1 MSVQNICSTKAY
13 DMLVSNNNTFLVDVR
28 TREEW
33 QQVGIPHLNNK
44 NKVFFLTWQLN
55 KDFEDNFLSIVN
67 DKIHAT
73 NFLQTS
79 VNKEEFERN
88 TARSTAAYTND
99 RADASTGLT
108 YKLPLEA
115 SYARSLLIFF
125 LCRSGYRS
133 FIAANFVANMG
144 YKNCYNIS
152 DGFEGNNQ
160 DKGWKQNNLPWQF

>member
-13 DMLVSNNNTFLVDVR
+13 YMLISNDNAFLVDVR

-33 QQVGIPHLNNK
+33 QQVEIPHLDNK
-44 NKVFFLTWQLN
+44 NKVIFLSWQLN

-67 DKIHAT
+67 DKIHAI
-73 NFLQTS
+73 
-79 VNKEEFERN
+79 
-88 TARSTAAYTND
+88 
-99 RADASTGLT
+99 
-108 YKLPLEA
+108 
-115 SYARSLLIFF
+115 IFF

-133 FIAANFVANMG
+133 FIAANFITNIG